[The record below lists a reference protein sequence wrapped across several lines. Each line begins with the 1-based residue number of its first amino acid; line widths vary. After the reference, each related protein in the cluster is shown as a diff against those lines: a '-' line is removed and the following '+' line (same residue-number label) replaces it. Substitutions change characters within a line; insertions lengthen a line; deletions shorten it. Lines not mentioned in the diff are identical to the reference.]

1 MGDQDGDPASAA
13 ESEASSSLSSQS
25 LLSRHL
31 FATSNMVTVLEGHIS
46 NLQEE
51 LRRQDLA
58 FLQDRVDNLEAQRN
72 SIDQDI
78 CQLRVLIELLSA
90 RVGQS
95 EEQLRVA
102 EALYSQLNRAS
113 EQQAALA
120 SLFSI
125 ALARLSRRVDNIE
138 RVLQSN
144 RLD

>member
-1 MGDQDGDPASAA
+1 MHADSD
-13 ESEASSSLSSQS
+13 ASSSVSSQS
-25 LLSRHL
+25 LISRHL
-31 FATSNMVTVLEGHIS
+31 FATSNRVTRLEGHIA

-72 SIDQDI
+72 SVDQDI

-102 EALYSQLNRAS
+102 EALYNQLNLAS

-125 ALARLSRRVDNIE
+125 ALARLSRRLDNIE
-138 RVLQSN
+138 RILQAN

>member
-1 MGDQDGDPASAA
+1 MRHADSD
-13 ESEASSSLSSQS
+13 ASSSVSSQS
-25 LLSRHL
+25 LISRHL
-31 FATSNMVTVLEGHIS
+31 FATSNRVTRLEGQIT

-72 SIDQDI
+72 SVDQDI

-95 EEQLRVA
+95 KEQLRVA
-102 EALYSQLNRAS
+102 EALYNQLNLAS

-125 ALARLSRRVDNIE
+125 ALARLSRRLDNIE
-138 RVLQSN
+138 RILQAN

>member
-31 FATSNMVTVLEGHIS
+31 FATSDRVTVLEGHIS

-72 SIDQDI
+72 SVDQDI
-78 CQLRVLIELLSA
+78 CQ
-90 RVGQS
+90 
-95 EEQLRVA
+95 
-102 EALYSQLNRAS
+102 ALYSQLNRAS